1 MKRMLQ
7 LAALA
12 ISLSLAGQ
20 AYQTYSPV
28 YCGDPC
34 SLNGERSGCRCQDY
48 AGYYRRDICTCI
60 NGHWSTLH

>member
-12 ISLSLAGQ
+12 ISLSFAGQ
-20 AYQTYSPV
+20 TYIPI

-34 SLNGERSGCRCQDY
+34 SVDGDRSGCRC
-48 AGYYRRDICTCI
+48 GGFRDICTCS
-60 NGHWSTLH
+60 NGHWSTLP

>member
-20 AYQTYSPV
+20 AYTPV

-34 SLNGERSGCRCQDY
+34 SPDGDRSGCRC
-48 AGYYRRDICTCI
+48 GGFRDICTCV
-60 NGHWSTLH
+60 NGHWSTLP